1 MRAALW
7 RLFTMKVM
15 QMDSRSE
22 SKQEGGV
29 RALKERLPQ
38 PDSVA
43 RGLGWFS
50 VALGLAELVAPR
62 MMARVAGVETGAGA
76 MRFYGL
82 RELACGVGILASR
95 NPRPFLWAR
104 VGGDALDLGTLA
116 LSSNKLSARDRQRA
130 TVAAVN
136 VACVTAL
143 DVYAANCAANRAN
156 APRLPS
162 VDYSDRT
169 GFAKSPEHMRGAA
182 LADFEIPR
190 DMRTPDALAP
200 YTRDERS
207 TVTTDRVRAG
217 STVSGA

>member
-1 MRAALW
+1 
-7 RLFTMKVM
+7 
-15 QMDSRSE
+15 MDSRSD
-22 SKQEGGV
+22 SGQGA

-38 PDSVA
+38 ADSVA

-50 VALGLAELVAPR
+50 IALGVAELLAPR
-62 MMARVAGVETGAGA
+62 TMARVVGVQTSAGA

-116 LSSNKLSARDRQRA
+116 LSSNRLSARERQRA
-130 TVAAVN
+130 GVAALN

-143 DVYAANCAANRAN
+143 DVYAAKCTASV
-156 APRLPS
+156 PRPPS
-162 VDYSDRT
+162 VDYSDRS
-169 GFAKSPEHMRGAA
+169 GFAHSPEQMRGAA

-190 DMRTPDALAP
+190 DMRTPEALAP
-200 YTRDERS
+200 YTRGDAS
-207 TVTTDRVRAG
+207 ALLGGAAKAG
-217 STVSGA
+217 SAGNARNAGNAKDGA

>member
-1 MRAALW
+1 
-7 RLFTMKVM
+7 
-15 QMDSRSE
+15 MDSRSE
-22 SKQEGGV
+22 AKQESG

-50 VALGLAELVAPR
+50 IALGLAELVAPR

-82 RELACGVGILASR
+82 REVACGVGILASR

-143 DVYAANCAANRAN
+143 DVYAANCAASAR
-156 APRLPS
+156 RLPS
-162 VDYSDRT
+162 VDYRDRT
-169 GFAKSPEHMRGAA
+169 GFANSPAEMRGAA
-182 LADFEIPR
+182 LSDFETPR

-200 YTRDERS
+200 YTREQQPAAKVER
-207 TVTTDRVRAG
+207 RRAG
-217 STVSGA
+217 SVTGEA

>member
-1 MRAALW
+1 
-7 RLFTMKVM
+7 MKVVH
-15 QMDSRSE
+15 MDSRSE
-22 SKQEGGV
+22 SKQKGG

-38 PDSVA
+38 PDSVS

-50 VALGLAELVAPR
+50 IVLGVAELVAPR
-62 MMARVAGVETGAGA
+62 MMARAAGVEAGSGA

-82 RELACGVGILASR
+82 RELACGIGILASR

-116 LSSNKLSARDRQRA
+116 LSSNRLSARDRRRA
-130 TVAAVN
+130 AMAAVN

-143 DVYAANCAANRAN
+143 DVYAANCTAS

-169 GFAKSPEHMRGAA
+169 GFPSSPATMRGAA
-182 LADFEIPR
+182 LSDFEMPR
-190 DMRTPDALAP
+190 DMSTPDALAP
-200 YTRDERS
+200 YTRNAQPAKGER
-207 TVTTDRVRAG
+207 RRAG
-217 STVSGA
+217 SITSEV

>member
-1 MRAALW
+1 
-7 RLFTMKVM
+7 
-15 QMDSRSE
+15 MDSRSE

-29 RALKERLPQ
+29 HALKKRLPE

-50 VALGLAELVAPR
+50 IALGLAELVAPR
-62 MMARVAGVETGAGA
+62 MMARAAGVETGAGA

-95 NPRPFLWAR
+95 NPQPFLWAR

-143 DVYAANCAANRAN
+143 DVYAANRAANAQ
-156 APRLPS
+156 RLPS

-182 LADFEIPR
+182 LADFETPR

-207 TVTTDRVRAG
+207 TVTGDRVRAG
-217 STVSGA
+217 NTASGA

>member
-1 MRAALW
+1 
-7 RLFTMKVM
+7 
-15 QMDSRSE
+15 MDSRNE
-22 SKQEGGV
+22 SKQEGA
-29 RALKERLPQ
+29 RALKEKLPQ

-43 RGLGWFS
+43 RGLAWFS
-50 VALGLAELVAPR
+50 IALGVAELVAPR
-62 MMARVAGVETGAGA
+62 MMARAAGVNAGPGAV
-76 MRFYGL
+76 RFYGL

-116 LSSNKLSARDRQRA
+116 LSSNKWSARDRQRA

-143 DVYAANCAANRAN
+143 DVYAAKSAAA

-169 GFAKSPEHMRGAA
+169 GFAKSAEEMRGAA
-182 LADFEIPR
+182 LADFETPR
-190 DMRTPDALAP
+190 DMRAPDALAP
-200 YTRDERS
+200 YTRSGQSAAQANVGR
-207 TVTTDRVRAG
+207 TG
-217 STVSGA
+217 SATNGA